1 MKLSVRISGRN
12 LHSYFRQEVRPAH
25 IPRIARGARRRRSG
39 SSAAAASMVQQT
51 ALTAVLCLSWAATA
65 AAAATTAAAA
75 AAAVPS
81 VEIAPGVRLPF
92 VALGTGSGQKG
103 DVERATQL
111 WLGQG
116 GGVAIDTAFDYGDEA
131 AIAKGLAA
139 AGLPR
144 SRVFLETKVPCTS
157 YALAKSHLESNLQ
170 SLAVGRVDLVL
181 SHHSGDASSPCDP
194 GGSLAEVSAA
204 TPRLLPHWL
213 ALPAAILNTE
223 SL

>member
-1 MKLSVRISGRN
+1 VSVYYSSDTYSGVAAGLAAGIRCRDAGMD
-12 LHSYFRQEVRPAH
+12 H
-25 IPRIARGARRRRSG
+25 GAAGRVAQQRS
-39 SSAAAASMVQQT
+39 SAAASMVQQT
-51 ALTAVLCLSWAATA
+51 ALTAVLCLSWATTVATA
-65 AAAATTAAAA
+65 AAAAA

-116 GGVAIDTAFDYGDEA
+116 GGVAIDTAFDYGDEV

-204 TPRLLPHWL
+204 IPRLLPHWL
-213 ALPAAILNTE
+213 ALPAATLNTE